1 MKKYIIILLALL
13 LLFTVIPV
21 FADDSMVTIDNPG
34 DSYGKVLLQVE
45 PGFSGA
51 IARSENNGTEVKVLE
66 TILKDGIEWVK
77 VSTVETNH
85 IGWIRKEWVHGLAE
99 SAKPVTSSSVSEP
112 ESDSIHPSFETPIS
126 SEPQV
131 IPPEKEFTKLKVKDQ
146 FYNNEKIKYYR
157 SPRNVWYFDPLNLS
171 YFPQE
176 TLYERE
182 WNLIGRWMDG
192 TTYKQMIYLDEPI
205 DKDLYHG
212 TTLGNQYGFFTDFY
226 LYADLYVNDVYPEG
240 TGSCYL
246 FYSNSLLVGYD
257 DSYGIMIIPEIGV
270 LSAQNNYADKYWS
283 RYNREGSVY
292 EEDTMRFDEDDGRS
306 FWDFFYRPG
315 SEDHILTPF
324 ITFDKPISQTELN
337 SYAASKFPEPSLD
350 ILFEK
355 DLQKVRSDAEKVND
369 NTLKVYRL
377 EIIRKDCQVEVY
389 VNGEKMAE
397 FDDMIR
403 TTVEDKGEV
412 PQSVAISYGPVLIN
426 GGKTVTC
433 SIGNLAIYSNK

>member
-1 MKKYIIILLALL
+1 MKKSIVILIAM
-13 LLFTVIPV
+13 LLFFSVIPV
-21 FADDSMVTIDNPG
+21 LAEGGVVTIDNPK
-34 DSYGKVLLQVE
+34 DSYGKVLLQVD

-51 IARSENNGTEVKVLE
+51 IARSENNGTEVTVLE
-66 TILKDGIEWVK
+66 TVLKDGIEWVK
-77 VSTVETNH
+77 VSTVDTNH
-85 IGWIRKEWVHGLAE
+85 VGWTKMEWVHGLSE
-99 SAKPVTSSSVSEP
+99 SVQLVESTPVLDP
-112 ESDSIHPSFETPIS
+112 ESVNDQPTANTSETDAS
-126 SEPQV
+126 SV

-146 FYNNEKIKYYR
+146 FYNNEYVKYYR
-157 SPRNVWYFDPLNLS
+157 SPLNVWYFDPLNLS

-176 TLYERE
+176 KLYENE

-205 DKDLYHG
+205 NRDLYHG
-212 TTLGNQYGFFTDFY
+212 TTLGSQYGFLTDFY
-226 LYADLYVNDVYPEG
+226 LYADLYVSDVYPEG

-246 FYSNSLLVGYD
+246 YYSNSLLVGYD

-270 LSAQNNYADKYWS
+270 LTSQNNYADKYWT
-283 RYNREGSVY
+283 RYDREGSKY
-292 EEDTMRFDEDDGRS
+292 KDNTSRFEDDDGRS

-315 SEDHILTPF
+315 SEDHVLVPF
-324 ITFDKPISQTELN
+324 ITFDKPISQTELK
-337 SYAASKFPEPSLD
+337 SYVASKFPEPSLD
-350 ILFEK
+350 TLFAK
-355 DLQKVRSDAEKVND
+355 DLQKVREDAEKVND
-369 NTLKVYRL
+369 ETLKVYRL

-389 VNGEKMAE
+389 INGEKMAE
-397 FDDMIR
+397 FDDEIR